1 MNEWMNENTKLKYF
15 RAQILQKNGRYQG
28 YRNDSDLTKMGL
40 HEFMVGCQL
49 KFWLVGSV
57 GVQR

>member
-1 MNEWMNENTKLKYF
+1 MNENTKLKYF

-49 KFWLVGSV
+49 KF
-57 GVQR
+57 